1 MPYEVDTAD
10 GRCLYR
16 GHDLGLACE
25 IHDQV
30 PTAVLVVL
38 PSHHATATDHRVRTP
53 WKGPAVARHAVA
65 AAGGPAGGWAT
76 RELLAS

>member
-30 PTAVLVVL
+30 PTAVLLTL
-38 PSHHATATDHRVRTP
+38 PSSRPTHSGSRTRAP
-53 WKGPAVARHAVA
+53 WKGPAVARRPGPTARVPA
-65 AAGGPAGGWAT
+65 TGWAAGA
-76 RELLAS
+76 LLAS